1 MGFKRKRKVEQD
13 QEKKRELERF
23 REDRREKQQR
33 INNQRNGGSNS
44 GVSIPRSDL
53 RSLAKERELRQKQ
66 NDAVV
71 GGSGDPTK
79 MPGEENVTRIRY
91 YELFPSAMYIRSRS
105 AQRHLANINN
115 ALRLRPHPVTLKRA
129 QYVCNPMLLQRFE
142 TLRLRLTNHHVVYL
156 FHGTGKENV
165 TSIAEKGFLGKHA
178 QSGGTLIWFSRQST
192 YSYAFTA
199 SMGKGLSRGGG
210 PMGGGPGGNGNM
222 MHPSGRM
229 FVCAL
234 LVASGKSST
243 SNIGDNGQDVITMT
257 SEVACLPLYIIDTTS
272 TMQNN
277 MKSATAMGM
286 PIVRA
291 PMGALPM
298 GMQMGRRRATAGM
311 AMGGVSVPAF
321 AGAGKGR
328 TLGGQNLKGKKKVE
342 RKKKSTRTKGES
354 VWH

>member
-1 MGFKRKRKVEQD
+1 VGFKRKRNVEQD

-23 REDRREKQQR
+23 QEDRREKQQR
-33 INNQRNGGSNS
+33 INNQGDGGSNS
-44 GVSIPRSDL
+44 GASIPRSDL

-66 NDAVV
+66 NDLVV

-105 AQRHLANINN
+105 GQRHLANINN

-142 TLRLRLTNHHVVYL
+142 TLRLRLRNHHVVYL

-210 PMGGGPGGNGNM
+210 PATM
-222 MHPSGRM
+222 MQPSGRM

-257 SEVACLPLYIIDTTS
+257 SEVACLPLYIIETTCPRQQQPR
-272 TMQNN
+272 M
-277 MKSATAMGM
+277 TALPNGMGM
-286 PIVRA
+286 GMAIPMPGM
-291 PMGALPM
+291 PMG
-298 GMQMGRRRATAGM
+298 GRRGAPGM
-311 AMGGVSVPAF
+311 AMGGVGVPAF
-321 AGAGKGR
+321 AGKGR
-328 TLGGQNLKGKKKVE
+328 TLGGQNLNGKKKVE
-342 RKKKSTRTKGES
+342 RKKKGTRKKGES

>member
-1 MGFKRKRKVEQD
+1 MGFKRKRNVEQD
-13 QEKKRELERF
+13 QEKKKELERF
-23 REDRREKQQR
+23 QEDRREKQQR
-33 INNQRNGGSNS
+33 INNQRNGSNNNNS
-44 GVSIPRSDL
+44 VSIPRSDL

-66 NDAVV
+66 NDLVV

-129 QYVCNPMLLQRFE
+129 QYVCNPMLIQRFE
-142 TLRLRLTNHHVVYL
+142 TLRLRLRNHHVVYL

-199 SMGKGLSRGGG
+199 SMGKGLSRGIGTA
-210 PMGGGPGGNGNM
+210 GGGPGGNGNM
-222 MHPSGRM
+222 MNPSGRM

-257 SEVACLPLYIIDTTS
+257 SEAACLPLYIIE
-272 TMQNN
+272 
-277 MKSATAMGM
+277 TACPRQQQPRMAALPNGMGM
-286 PIVRA
+286 GMAI
-291 PMGALPM
+291 PMP
-298 GMQMGRRRATAGM
+298 GM

-321 AGAGKGR
+321 AGKGR
-328 TLGGQNLKGKKKVE
+328 TLGGQNSREKKKVE
-342 RKKKSTRTKGES
+342 RKKKGSRKKGES